1 MREVRRSAVVP
12 YSSQE
17 MFDLVNDIPSYP
29 DFLTWCYKS
38 AVHRQE
44 EGEIE
49 ASLGLSHGS
58 LKGEFTTIN
67 RLTPHDEI
75 RIDLVGGP
83 FRHLEGR
90 WLFETLDEQA
100 CEVGV
105 EMRFE
110 FASPITGL
118 LFNAIFEQI
127 VGSLV
132 DAFSERA
139 RQVYGPR

>member
-1 MREVRRSAVVP
+1 MREVRRTAVVP
-12 YSSQE
+12 YSAEE
-17 MFDLVNDIPSYP
+17 MFDLVNDVAAYP
-29 DFLTWCYKS
+29 DFLTWCHQ
-38 AVHRQE
+38 ARVHRATDDE
-44 EGEIE
+44 VE

-67 RLTPHDEI
+67 RLTPCEEI

-83 FRHLEGR
+83 FRHLDGR
-90 WLFETLDEQA
+90 WTFEAFDDSA

-105 EMRFE
+105 NMRFE

-118 LFNAIFEQI
+118 LFNSIFEQI

-132 DAFSERA
+132 DAFAERA
-139 RQVYGPR
+139 RTVYGPR

>member
-12 YSSQE
+12 YSTRE
-17 MFDLVNDIPSYP
+17 MFDIVNDVAAYP
-29 DFLTWCYKS
+29 DFLTWCHR
-38 AVHRQE
+38 ARVHRTTDE
-44 EGEIE
+44 EVE

-67 RLTPHDEI
+67 RLCPCEEI

-83 FRHLEGR
+83 FRHLDGR
-90 WLFETLDEQA
+90 WTFEALDEAA

-105 EMRFE
+105 DMRFE

-118 LFNAIFEQI
+118 LFNSVFEQI

-132 DAFSERA
+132 DAFADRA
-139 RQVYGPR
+139 RAVYGPR

>member
-12 YSSQE
+12 YSAE
-17 MFDLVNDIPSYP
+17 ERFNLVNDVAAYP
-29 DFLTWCYKS
+29 DFLAWCYQ
-38 AVHRQE
+38 ARIHRSTAE
-44 EGEIE
+44 EVE
-49 ASLGLSHGS
+49 ASLGLAHGA

-67 RLTPHDEI
+67 RLSPWEEI

-83 FRHLEGR
+83 FRHLDGR
-90 WLFETLDEQA
+90 WTFEALDEDA
-100 CEVGV
+100 SEVGV

-118 LFNAIFEQI
+118 LFNSIFEQI

-132 DAFSERA
+132 DALSDRA
-139 RQVYGPR
+139 RTVYGQR

>member
-1 MREVRRSAVVP
+1 
-12 YSSQE
+12 
-17 MFDLVNDIPSYP
+17 MFDLVNDVAAYP
-29 DFLTWCYKS
+29 EFLSWCYP
-38 AVHRQE
+38 ARIHRASDDE
-44 EGEIE
+44 VE

-67 RLTPHDEI
+67 RLSPCQEI

-83 FRHLEGR
+83 FRHLDGR
-90 WLFETLDEQA
+90 WTFEAFEENA

-105 EMRFE
+105 NMRFE

-118 LFNAIFEQI
+118 LFNAVFEQI

-132 DAFSERA
+132 DAFADRA
-139 RQVYGPR
+139 RAVYGPR